1 MVKKEK
7 NEREKKMTPR
17 AEKLNKK
24 AIIFDTGI
32 RFRENTCNIR
42 IIDSFRKLKMYNRDI
57 SRRKMILSGKVS

>member
-1 MVKKEK
+1 
-7 NEREKKMTPR
+7 MTPR

-32 RFRENTCNIR
+32 RFRENTCNIC